1 MVNRENKLTVDDL
14 IVEYMI
20 YKVKNGYEPSF
31 FTSEFITFLY
41 YFEDKM
47 KVEDVL
53 YDNNE
58 LFQRFFERK
67 AKIDWSTLK
76 NWDTEERIVV
86 PHMDMEYRREN
97 IDYLISANYRL
108 SDYDKSIINTYL
120 MDNGMGK
127 FDDFKGKTREIRKII
142 GEFLKDE
149 PKRKID
155 ESIELDDND
164 LMIGKYVTAQIV
176 QNIWYS
182 YIDKEI
188 ELHHWPRQCRDIN
201 KYLFDIDLA
210 EIIGVK
216 SIKNELIDL
225 YNTFSRRIA
234 IMYHQDRNL
243 RISSKYSSYLARANY
258 ELLIE
263 GYEEIVDRV
272 FGPFKKELEIDLSTL
287 TYKESYEIEGD
298 FYIDEDPI
306 IEKSTTTKVEN
317 DEVKRLVKS
326 LEKSTQKN

>member
-1 MVNRENKLTVDDL
+1 
-14 IVEYMI
+14 
-20 YKVKNGYEPSF
+20 
-31 FTSEFITFLY
+31 
-41 YFEDKM
+41 
-47 KVEDVL
+47 
-53 YDNNE
+53 
-58 LFQRFFERK
+58 
-67 AKIDWSTLK
+67 
-76 NWDTEERIVV
+76 
-86 PHMDMEYRREN
+86 
-97 IDYLISANYRL
+97 
-108 SDYDKSIINTYL
+108 
-120 MDNGMGK
+120 MGK
-127 FDDFKGKTREIRKII
+127 FDYFKGKTREIRKII
-142 GEFLKDE
+142 GEYLKDE

-155 ESIELDDND
+155 ESIEVDDND

-176 QNIWYS
+176 HNIWYS

-225 YNTFSRRIA
+225 YNTFSKRIA

-243 RISSKYSSYLARANY
+243 RISSHYSSYLARANY

-272 FGPFKKELEIDLSTL
+272 FEPFKKELEIDLSTL
-287 TYKESYEIEGD
+287 TYKESYEIDGD
-298 FYIDEDPI
+298 SYIDEDPI